1 MKKNDIKYTVI
12 CASKNEER
20 DIKYLLDSFITL
32 NKNYKNCELIVI
44 DDSSDKTPSILKKYA
59 KNNNNIFYIEGK
71 NEGCCQARN
80 LGISQSRGKY
90 IVFMTADS
98 FFEGDFL
105 DKIDH
110 YYCQGYDAVMVNS
123 KVANLDSIWSI
134 FLDCWHKE
142 KLDNKPNFSPLTTQ
156 GYSVKK
162 ASALKVGLIDHG
174 VFKPNI
180 CRDWTL
186 IKKMDAKKMKKIFVR
201 DIFCNHFAPKTKDE
215 FIYTHFTR
223 GVISAGYA
231 KKFANRSLFSCFFR
245 TGVKF
250 LLVLYDFFVPYKVI
264 KKSFRMI
271 KFTEKKSRFFIFYC
285 LYFLKSICFVLGEL
299 NTFVRYMCGKYT

>member
-1 MKKNDIKYTVI
+1 MKKTDIKYTII

-20 DIKYLLDSFITL
+20 DIIYLLETFISL
-32 NKNYKNCELIVI
+32 NKNYENCELIVI
-44 DDSSDKTPSILKKYA
+44 DDSSDNTPLILKRYA
-59 KNNNNIFYIEGK
+59 KNNKNIFYIKGK

-80 LGISQSRGKY
+80 LGISQSRGNY

-98 FFEGDFL
+98 FFEDDFL

-110 YYCQGYDAVMVNS
+110 YYDKGYDAVMINS
-123 KVANLDSIWSI
+123 KVANLDTIWSI

-142 KLDNKPNFSPLTTQ
+142 KLYNNPNFRPLTTQ

-162 ASALKVGLIDHG
+162 DSALKVGLIDHG
-174 VFKPNI
+174 IFRPNI

-201 DIFCNHFAPKTKDE
+201 DIFCNHFAPKTKEE

-231 KKFANRSLFSCFFR
+231 KKFANKSLFSCFFR
-245 TGVKF
+245 TAVKF
-250 LLVLYDFFVPYKVI
+250 LLVLYEFFMPIKVI
-264 KKSFRMI
+264 KKSLGMI
-271 KFTEKKSRFFIFYC
+271 KFTDKKSRFFVFYF
-285 LYFLKSICFVLGEL
+285 LYFLKSICFVFGEF
-299 NTFVRYMCGKYT
+299 NTFLKYMFGKYT